1 MSANKKVEDLTFEE
15 ALNELQ
21 EIVRG
26 IETGKDDL
34 DKVIN
39 DYERGNALKS
49 HCESKL
55 KEAKLRIEKIVEK
68 SDGSISTEEG
78 L

>member
-1 MSANKKVEDLTFEE
+1 MNTYKKVEELSFEE
-15 ALNELQ
+15 GLNELQ

-26 IETGKDDL
+26 IESGKDDL
-34 DKVIN
+34 EKVISS
-39 DYERGNALKS
+39 YERGNALKA
-49 HCESKL
+49 HCENKL
-55 KEAKLRIEKIVEK
+55 KEAKLRIEKIVEN

>member
-1 MSANKKVEDLTFEE
+1 MTAKKVEDLTFEE

-21 EIVRG
+21 DIVRG

-39 DYERGNALKS
+39 DYERGNELKN
-49 HCESKL
+49 HCEAKL
-55 KEAKLRIEKIVEK
+55 KEAKLRIEKIVQK

>member
-1 MSANKKVEDLTFEE
+1 MNKDKKIDQFTFEE
-15 ALNELQ
+15 ALSELQ
-21 EIVRG
+21 EIVKG

-34 DKVIN
+34 EKVIN
-39 DYERGNALKS
+39 DYERGNALKK

-68 SDGSISTEEG
+68 SDGSISTQEG

>member
-1 MSANKKVEDLTFEE
+1 MSKNKKIEDLTFEE

-21 EIVRG
+21 AIVRG
-26 IETGKDDL
+26 IEAGKDDL
-34 DKVIN
+34 EKVIS

-49 HCESKL
+49 HCENKL
-55 KEAKLRIEKIVEK
+55 KEAKLRIEKIVENA
-68 SDGSISTEEG
+68 DGSISTEEG

>member
-1 MSANKKVEDLTFEE
+1 MNTKKKVEELTFEQ
-15 ALNELQ
+15 ALSELQ

-34 DKVIN
+34 EKVIN
-39 DYERGNALKS
+39 DYERGNALKV

-55 KEAKLRIEKIVEK
+55 KEAKLRIEKIVENA
-68 SDGSISTEEG
+68 DGSISTEEG

>member
-1 MSANKKVEDLTFEE
+1 MDKDKKIDQFTFEE
-15 ALNELQ
+15 ALSELQ
-21 EIVRG
+21 EIVKG

-34 DKVIN
+34 EKVIN
-39 DYERGNALKS
+39 DYERGNALKK

-68 SDGSISTEEG
+68 SDGSISTQEG